1 MAKHD
6 PKPAKP
12 VQVIHGKL
20 ADGGFAPILLVR
32 EGKVTDLRVSVRE
45 AG

>member
-12 VQVIHGKL
+12 VQVIHGAL
-20 ADGGFAPILLVR
+20 RDGGFAPILLVR
-32 EGKVTDLRVSVRE
+32 EGKVTDLRVRVEE